1 MDELTVEEIKK
12 EIVKCGKNPSYF
24 LKNYA
29 KISHPDRGM
38 IPFKTY
44 DFQDD
49 LLNKFRDHRFNII
62 VKARQLGIST
72 ICAGYIAWLLLFYR
86 EKNVLVMATKYS
98 TASNMVKKVKYIVA
112 NVPEWLKIATVK
124 IDNKHSFELTNG
136 SQIKAVATSE
146 DAGRSEAVS
155 LLVVDEAAHIDNM
168 DSIWTALYPTISTG
182 GRCVALSSPNGIGNW
197 FHKTYEDSQNGQNL
211 FIPTNLPWNVHPDH
225 NQEWFD
231 NETKNLAKREI
242 AQEYL
247 CSFNASG
254 ETVID
259 PDDLQRIRENV
270 CEPKQKAWTD
280 RNYHVWKPYNHQGKY
295 ILCADVARGDGND
308 YSVFHV
314 INASTMEQVAEYQG
328 KIEPDQFVSLLET
341 VGKEYGNALL
351 VVENNNIGF
360 TVAQKLA
367 SNGYRNLYYSSK
379 TNHDYLEPNMAYG
392 NSNAVAGFTT
402 SVKTRPLIIAKLDEL
417 IRNSAIDCS
426 LFKNINYFDRDIFKL
441 DEIDINTS
449 QGKKIKYKLGDDKK
463 LEPKCLIGNL
473 DDIKENSNGFREE
486 TYKHLG
492 INLRNKIKYYV
503 LELIHKN
510 KRFLSYNEI
519 KNRFINV
526 DNKILMYAI
535 NNSIYPNIIIDNIS
549 LIPHQDGIHII
560 DIIEDN
566 PLKITLEK
574 EEEEEEEKDN
584 NIIINED
591 FYPQTNFY
599 FINVSKIDYL
609 NNTEYLNSTYET
621 IQSIPDYNGRI
632 WEYFQGWSCEDF
644 LKDLEK
650 YPLGKKRTLRDY
662 ERFAGVNFKNLKL
675 IEYDPSVLKELRTLQ
690 SELLVLYFH

>member
-314 INASTMEQVAEYQG
+314 INVSTMEQVAEYQG

-417 IRNSAIDCS
+417 IRNKS
-426 LFKNINYFDRDIFKL
+426 LTIN
-441 DEIDINTS
+441 S
-449 QGKKIKYKLGDDKK
+449 
-463 LEPKCLIGNL
+463 P
-473 DDIKENSNGFREE
+473 
-486 TYKHLG
+486 
-492 INLRNKIKYYV
+492 
-503 LELIHKN
+503 
-510 KRFLSYNEI
+510 
-519 KNRFINV
+519 
-526 DNKILMYAI
+526 
-535 NNSIYPNIIIDNIS
+535 
-549 LIPHQDGIHII
+549 
-560 DIIEDN
+560 
-566 PLKITLEK
+566 
-574 EEEEEEEKDN
+574 
-584 NIIINED
+584 
-591 FYPQTNFY
+591 
-599 FINVSKIDYL
+599 
-609 NNTEYLNSTYET
+609 
-621 IQSIPDYNGRI
+621 
-632 WEYFQGWSCEDF
+632 
-644 LKDLEK
+644 
-650 YPLGKKRTLRDY
+650 RTLRELEKFIWSNGRPEAQKGYNDDLVMSLSIACWVRDTALINNQKDVEYTKALLSSLGKSNTQFNSSINGMNKFKEVQDTANKRMYQDY
-662 ERFAGVNFKNLKL
+662 LWL
-675 IEYDPSVLKELRTLQ
+675 IKG
-690 SELLVLYFH
+690 

>member
-314 INASTMEQVAEYQG
+314 INVSTMEQVAEYQG

-417 IRNSAIDCS
+417 IRNKS
-426 LFKNINYFDRDIFKL
+426 LTIN
-441 DEIDINTS
+441 S
-449 QGKKIKYKLGDDKK
+449 
-463 LEPKCLIGNL
+463 P
-473 DDIKENSNGFREE
+473 
-486 TYKHLG
+486 
-492 INLRNKIKYYV
+492 
-503 LELIHKN
+503 
-510 KRFLSYNEI
+510 
-519 KNRFINV
+519 
-526 DNKILMYAI
+526 
-535 NNSIYPNIIIDNIS
+535 
-549 LIPHQDGIHII
+549 
-560 DIIEDN
+560 
-566 PLKITLEK
+566 
-574 EEEEEEEKDN
+574 
-584 NIIINED
+584 
-591 FYPQTNFY
+591 
-599 FINVSKIDYL
+599 
-609 NNTEYLNSTYET
+609 
-621 IQSIPDYNGRI
+621 
-632 WEYFQGWSCEDF
+632 
-644 LKDLEK
+644 
-650 YPLGKKRTLRDY
+650 RTLRELEKFIWSNGRPEAQKGYNDDLVMSLSIACWVRDTALINNQKDVEYTKALLSTMGKSNTQFNSSINGMNKFKEVQDTANKRMYQDY
-662 ERFAGVNFKNLKL
+662 LWL
-675 IEYDPSVLKELRTLQ
+675 IKG
-690 SELLVLYFH
+690 

>member
-12 EIVKCGKNPSYF
+12 EIIKCGKNPSYF

-44 DFQDD
+44 NFQDD
-49 LLNKFRDHRFNII
+49 LLDKFRDHRFNVI

-98 TASNMVKKVKYIVA
+98 TASNMVKKVKYIVG

-124 IDNKHSFELTNG
+124 VDNKHSFELTNG

-197 FHKTYEDSQNGQNL
+197 FHKTYEDAENGQNL
-211 FIPTNLPWNVHPDH
+211 FIPTNLPWDVHPDH
-225 NQEWFD
+225 DKEWFN
-231 NETKNLAKREI
+231 NETKNLSKREV

-270 CEPKQKAWTD
+270 SEPKHKSWVD
-280 RNYHVWKPYNHQGKY
+280 RNYHTWKPYNHQGKY
-295 ILCADVARGDGND
+295 ILCADVARGDGAD

-314 INASTMEQVAEYQG
+314 INVSTMEQVAEYQG
-328 KIEPDQFVSLLET
+328 KVEPDQFVNLLEQ
-341 VGKEYGNALL
+341 VGKEYGHALL

-379 TNHDYLEPNMAYG
+379 TNHDYIEPNVAYG
-392 NSNAVAGFTT
+392 NSSAVAGFTT

-417 IRNSAIDCS
+417 IRNKSLIINSARTLRELEKFIWSNGRPEAQKGYNDDLVMS
-426 LFKNINYFDRDIFKL
+426 LAIACWVRD
-441 DEIDINTS
+441 TA
-449 QGKKIKYKLGDDKK
+449 
-463 LEPKCLIGNL
+463 LIGNQKDVEYTKAL
-473 DDIKENSNGFREE
+473 LATMGKSNTQLNTSINGMNSFKQVQE
-486 TYKHLG
+486 TATK
-492 INLRNKIKYYV
+492 K
-503 LELIHKN
+503 
-510 KRFLSYNEI
+510 
-519 KNRFINV
+519 
-526 DNKILMYAI
+526 MY
-535 NNSIYPNIIIDNIS
+535 
-549 LIPHQDGIHII
+549 Q
-560 DIIEDN
+560 
-566 PLKITLEK
+566 
-574 EEEEEEEKDN
+574 
-584 NIIINED
+584 
-591 FYPQTNFY
+591 
-599 FINVSKIDYL
+599 DYL
-609 NNTEYLNSTYET
+609 
-621 IQSIPDYNGRI
+621 
-632 WEYFQGWSCEDF
+632 W
-644 LKDLEK
+644 
-650 YPLGKKRTLRDY
+650 
-662 ERFAGVNFKNLKL
+662 L
-675 IEYDPSVLKELRTLQ
+675 IKG
-690 SELLVLYFH
+690 

>member
-225 NQEWFD
+225 DQEWFD

-314 INASTMEQVAEYQG
+314 INVSTMEQVAEYQG

-417 IRNSAIDCS
+417 IRNKS
-426 LFKNINYFDRDIFKL
+426 LTIN
-441 DEIDINTS
+441 S
-449 QGKKIKYKLGDDKK
+449 
-463 LEPKCLIGNL
+463 P
-473 DDIKENSNGFREE
+473 
-486 TYKHLG
+486 
-492 INLRNKIKYYV
+492 
-503 LELIHKN
+503 
-510 KRFLSYNEI
+510 
-519 KNRFINV
+519 
-526 DNKILMYAI
+526 
-535 NNSIYPNIIIDNIS
+535 
-549 LIPHQDGIHII
+549 
-560 DIIEDN
+560 
-566 PLKITLEK
+566 
-574 EEEEEEEKDN
+574 
-584 NIIINED
+584 
-591 FYPQTNFY
+591 
-599 FINVSKIDYL
+599 
-609 NNTEYLNSTYET
+609 
-621 IQSIPDYNGRI
+621 
-632 WEYFQGWSCEDF
+632 
-644 LKDLEK
+644 
-650 YPLGKKRTLRDY
+650 RTLRELEKFIWSNGRPEAQKGYNDDLVMSLSIACWVRDTALINNQKDVEYTKALLSTMGKSNTQFNSSINGMNKFKEVQDTANKRMYQDY
-662 ERFAGVNFKNLKL
+662 LWL
-675 IEYDPSVLKELRTLQ
+675 IKG
-690 SELLVLYFH
+690 

>member
-12 EIVKCGKNPSYF
+12 EIIKCGKNPSYF

-49 LLNKFRDHRFNII
+49 LLDKFRDHRFNVI

-98 TASNMVKKVKYIVA
+98 TASNMVKKVKYIVG
-112 NVPEWLKIATVK
+112 NVPDWLKIATVK
-124 IDNKHSFELTNG
+124 VDNKHSFELTNG

-197 FHKTYEDSQNGQNL
+197 FHKTYEDAENGQNS
-211 FIPTNLPWNVHPDH
+211 FIPTNLPWDVHPDH
-225 NQEWFD
+225 DKEWFD
-231 NETKNLAKREI
+231 NETKNLSKREV

-270 CEPKQKAWTD
+270 SDPKHKSWVD
-280 RNYHVWKPYNHQGKY
+280 RNYHTWKPYNHQGKY
-295 ILCADVARGDGND
+295 ILCADVARGDGAD

-314 INASTMEQVAEYQG
+314 INVSTMEQVAEYQG
-328 KIEPDQFVSLLET
+328 KIEPDQFVNLLEQ
-341 VGKEYGNALL
+341 VGKEYGHALL
-351 VVENNNIGF
+351 VVENNNIGY

-379 TNHDYLEPNMAYG
+379 TNHDYIEPNAAYG
-392 NSNAVAGFTT
+392 NSSAVAGFTT

-417 IRNSAIDCS
+417 IRN
-426 LFKNINYFDRDIFKL
+426 K
-441 DEIDINTS
+441 
-449 QGKKIKYKLGDDKK
+449 
-463 LEPKCLIGNL
+463 
-473 DDIKENSNGFREE
+473 
-486 TYKHLG
+486 
-492 INLRNKIKYYV
+492 
-503 LELIHKN
+503 
-510 KRFLSYNEI
+510 
-519 KNRFINV
+519 
-526 DNKILMYAI
+526 
-535 NNSIYPNIIIDNIS
+535 S
-549 LIPHQDGIHII
+549 LI
-560 DIIEDN
+560 
-566 PLKITLEK
+566 
-574 EEEEEEEKDN
+574 
-584 NIIINED
+584 IN
-591 FYPQTNFY
+591 
-599 FINVSKIDYL
+599 SA
-609 NNTEYLNSTYET
+609 
-621 IQSIPDYNGRI
+621 
-632 WEYFQGWSCEDF
+632 
-644 LKDLEK
+644 
-650 YPLGKKRTLRDY
+650 RTLRELEKFIWSNGRPEAQKGYNDDLVMSLAIACWVRDTALISNQKDVEY
-662 ERFAGVNFKNLKL
+662 TKALLGTMGKSNTQLNTSINGMNNFKQVQETATKKMYQDYLWL
-675 IEYDPSVLKELRTLQ
+675 IKG
-690 SELLVLYFH
+690 